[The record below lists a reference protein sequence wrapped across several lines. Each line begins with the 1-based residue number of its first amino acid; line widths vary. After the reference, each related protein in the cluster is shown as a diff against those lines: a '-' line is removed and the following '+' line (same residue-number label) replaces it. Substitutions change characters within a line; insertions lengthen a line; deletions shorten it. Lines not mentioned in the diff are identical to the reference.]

1 MKPLFIKVQNPNDE
15 TFSSINVRAIASV
28 TDIYGIHGNCQISTF
43 GGGFIN
49 TSETYEEVIKKI
61 EQVWE

>member
-1 MKPLFIKVQNPNDE
+1 MKPLFITVKNPDNE

-28 TDIYGIHGNCQISTF
+28 TDIYGSHGNCQISTF

-49 TSETYEEVIKKI
+49 TSETYEEVMQKI
-61 EQVWE
+61 EQA